1 MRVISIIKS
10 ALIPYPPII
19 PLYDWRIFSSGI
31 IDWFIYQHSPVEFPN
46 LVVVADSGSRDFGRY
61 TIHCGI
67 IGRLYLGI
75 WIFIF
80 SILKEIWNTG
90 FCILF
95 DNWINSLWT
104 LWQPLRLCTIVIY
117 TLGFPIFIRGLDYI
131 FTLDAQGVW
140 HFQMG
145 NFAPSVLLF
154 RIVV

>member
-1 MRVISIIKS
+1 MRVIAIIKF
-10 ALIPYPPII
+10 ALIPNPPII
-19 PLYDWRIFSSGI
+19 PLYDWWIFSSGI
-31 IDWFIYQHSPVEFPN
+31 IDRLIYQHRPVELPN
-46 LVVVADSGSRDFGRY
+46 FVIIADSGNRDFCWY
-61 TIHCGI
+61 TIHRRI
-67 IGRLYLGI
+67 VRRLNLGI
-75 WIFIF
+75 WVFIF
-80 SILKEIWNTG
+80 GILEEIWNTG
-90 FCILF
+90 FCVLL